1 MYIHKSHSKKDIM
14 NVIKRFNLDIVN
26 SQKYKKIELSA
37 LVVNQINL
45 LNEIEPCSDLCIFNL
60 IDLIN
65 YLQSCNPKKLLTIK
79 EKNNIIMQ
87 CKRLKHYCINNFNI
101 NFTDFNDIEELYN
114 IAFHINNYGDI
125 PSVRKTIKLLM
136 NDPNK
141 IRTLRPIISP
151 IVQKELDKKMLYKKI
166 SYYKM
171 EVKYGKYFIDFN

>member
-1 MYIHKSHSKKDIM
+1 M

-87 CKRLKHYCINNFNI
+87 CKRLKH
-101 NFTDFNDIEELYN
+101 
-114 IAFHINNYGDI
+114 
-125 PSVRKTIKLLM
+125 SVRKTIKLLM
-136 NDPNK
+136 NDPKK